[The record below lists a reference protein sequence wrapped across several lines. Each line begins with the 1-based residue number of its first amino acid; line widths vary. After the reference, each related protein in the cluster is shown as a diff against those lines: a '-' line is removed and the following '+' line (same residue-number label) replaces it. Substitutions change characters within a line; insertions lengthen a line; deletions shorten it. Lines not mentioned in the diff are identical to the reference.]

1 MSATATT
8 RKRRRHVQGT
18 LTHKIR
24 ARLGYPVRSTSGSV
38 FGVLLT
44 AMLVTAGQPLP
55 VHADQAGASPTVD
68 LYFLTQSA
76 ERIRRQLETLRQ
88 APQPDA
94 DAIAQHEG
102 YLERLEAQIA
112 ARREAV
118 GAART
123 RPGRVGPAHRP
134 VLPPHAAPP
143 RILIA
148 PEMTEADEVAT
159 LDSRLNA
166 SMGRFDEMLL
176 QEVETLSEESAAR
189 DSRGSAGGRG
199 GAGAGDAGGED
210 SRGSAET
217 GEGGRQEGSTSSSSG
232 ETASGESRERRE
244 RTQTGVG
251 ATVMKDHPSG
261 RGARGSKPPSKGNV
275 PQDIPDG
282 SDDDVVARQI
292 REAAENE
299 TDPALREK
307 LWDEYRK
314 YKQGAS

>member
-1 MSATATT
+1 M
-8 RKRRRHVQGT
+8 
-18 LTHKIR
+18 
-24 ARLGYPVRSTSGSV
+24 RSTSGSV

-55 VHADQAGASPTVD
+55 VHADQAGASLTVD

-76 ERIRRQLETLRQ
+76 ERIRGRLETLRQ

-94 DAIAQHEG
+94 DAIAQHER

-118 GAART
+118 DAART
-123 RPGRVGPAHRP
+123 RPERSSAAHRP
-134 VLPPHAAPP
+134 VLPPQAAPP
-143 RILIA
+143 RIMVA
-148 PEMTEADEVAT
+148 PEMTETDEVAT

-176 QEVETLSEESAAR
+176 QEVETLSEEAAAR
-189 DSRGSAGGRG
+189 DSGGSTGGRG
-199 GAGAGDAGGED
+199 SAGAGDAEGEGSEGSD
-210 SRGSAET
+210 SAAT
-217 GEGGRQEGSTSSSSG
+217 GERGRQEGSTSASSR
-232 ETASGESRERRE
+232 ETASGESRERRT
-244 RTQTGVG
+244 RTQNGVG

-261 RGARGSKPPSKGNV
+261 RGARGDKPQDKGNV

-314 YKQGAS
+314 YKRGAS